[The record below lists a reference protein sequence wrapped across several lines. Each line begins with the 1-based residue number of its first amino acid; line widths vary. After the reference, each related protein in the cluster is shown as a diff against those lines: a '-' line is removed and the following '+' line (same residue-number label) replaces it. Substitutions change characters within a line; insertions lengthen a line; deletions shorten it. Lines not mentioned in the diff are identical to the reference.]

1 MAEFNPLRAYN
12 SLPNLP
18 PTADVETWAILK
30 QCVEAR
36 VALEG
41 LKTAGALIAN
51 QNVLINAIPLREARD
66 SSAIENIVTTEDKLF
81 HHAAADE
88 GDADPATKE
97 TLRYRTALFD
107 GYADIQTGPL
117 STATAVKFCR
127 TIRATEIDVRGIPAA
142 ALRSPVTG
150 DIIYTPPEG
159 EPLLRDK
166 LGNWET
172 YINEN
177 GQIDPLIRM
186 AIGHYQFEAIHPFTD
201 GNGRTGRALN
211 ILYLIDQGLLEI
223 PVLYLSR
230 YIIENNNDYY
240 RLLRTVTE
248 VGAWEPWIL
257 YMLAAIEDTAKW
269 TKAKIIAI
277 KSLMDNTR
285 DYVSAVNTKLY
296 SHELV
301 ELVFAQPY
309 CRIGHLIDA
318 GIAQRRTASRY
329 LKALSEI
336 GVLSEIQIGR
346 EKFYIHH
353 KFLKLLMADRNKYTL
368 YGPSVTAEPGPNYAV
383 SGRQI

>member
-1 MAEFNPLRAYN
+1 MAEFDPLRPYN

-18 PTADVETWAILK
+18 PTAEVETQAILK
-30 QCVEAR
+30 HCVEAR

-41 LKTAGALIAN
+41 LKTAGALIPN
-51 QNVLINAIPLREARD
+51 QNVLINSIPMREAKD

-81 HHAAADE
+81 HHAAAEE

-97 TLRYRTALFD
+97 TMRYQTALFE
-107 GYADIQTGPL
+107 GYANIKTRPI
-117 STATAVKFCR
+117 STATAVKICR
-127 TIRATEIDVRGIPAA
+127 TIRAAEIDVRNTPGT
-142 ALRSPVTG
+142 ALRSTVTG

-159 EPLLRDK
+159 EPLLRNK

-172 YINEN
+172 YLNEN
-177 GQIDPLIRM
+177 AHIDPLVRM

-211 ILYLIDQGLLEI
+211 ILYLIDQGLIEI

-230 YIIENNNDYY
+230 YIIENKDDYY
-240 RLLRTVTE
+240 QLLRE
-248 VGAWEPWIL
+248 VAESGAWEPWIL

-277 KSLMDNTR
+277 KALMDHTR
-285 DYVSAVNTKLY
+285 DYVSAVQSKIY

-301 ELVFAQPY
+301 ELVFTQPY

-336 GVLSEIQIGR
+336 NVLSEIKIGR
-346 EKFYIHH
+346 EKFYVHP
-353 KFLKLLMADRNKYTL
+353 KFLKLLMADVNKFML
-368 YGPSVTAEPGPNYAV
+368 YGPRVSDQPGPN
-383 SGRQI
+383 